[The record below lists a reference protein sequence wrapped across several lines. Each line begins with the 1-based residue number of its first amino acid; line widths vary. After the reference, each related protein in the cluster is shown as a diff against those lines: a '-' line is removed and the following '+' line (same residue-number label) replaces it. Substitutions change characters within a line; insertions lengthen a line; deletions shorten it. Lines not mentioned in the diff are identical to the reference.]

1 MGASTTMG
9 LRRAIRGAIVAAA
22 LLVAGGASA
31 QTTPV
36 AARSAAELSALAPV
50 PTESRLSLAGLQV
63 TPIGSWRMSTADIEN
78 QRIHSILGPR
88 PFAPPVRPQPWG
100 NKKRAGTYRGVQRAL
115 AGVAMGFAG
124 FLAGGLV
131 GARLEGTGCACDDPG
146 LAGFII
152 GAPIGAMAG
161 AITGVLMVR

>member
-1 MGASTTMG
+1 VKGTTVG
-9 LRRAIRGAIVAAA
+9 LRHVIRGGFIAAA

-31 QTTPV
+31 QTTAV

-63 TPIGSWRMSTADIEN
+63 TPIGSWRISNADTEN
-78 QRIHSILGPR
+78 QRIDILGPR

-100 NKKRAGTYRGVQRAL
+100 NKKRAGAYRGVQRAL

-124 FLAGGLV
+124 FLAGGIV
-131 GARLEGTGCACDDPG
+131 GARIEGSGCACDSPG
-146 LAGFII
+146 LYGFII
-152 GAPIGAMAG
+152 GAPIGAAAG
-161 AITGVLMVR
+161 AIAGVMMVR